1 MENIKNLCLPDVY
14 INYPCQPGSS
24 ISESFSERMIS
35 ADNLLINTHR
45 ARLDHKIID
54 KMTFLCMSKRF
65 MERARLKEDFASIM
79 LHDALSDEHTKAW
92 NY

>member
-1 MENIKNLCLPDVY
+1 MENIKNLCLPNVY
-14 INYPCQPGSS
+14 SNYPCQLGAS
-24 ISESFSERMIS
+24 ISQSFSERMIS
-35 ADNLLINTHR
+35 ADNLLISTHR

-54 KMTFLCMSKRF
+54 KMIFLCMSKRS

-79 LHDALSDEHTKAW
+79 LHDSLSDDYTKAW